1 MMKTEE
7 EQIWTILKLI
17 EWSANYLSEKGFDD
31 ARLNAELML
40 AHALNLKRI
49 DLYMKFDTILSP
61 DQLAKYKSYFNRRLK
76 HEPVQYILGYT
87 EFMGIRFEV
96 NPAVL
101 IPRPD
106 TEVLVES
113 VLNYCKTLSSKNISV
128 CDIGTGSGCIA
139 ISLAKMIPDSLVT
152 AIDKSAEALEVA
164 ERNGL
169 SAGVSERV
177 KFVHTDLLK
186 EKYEDENFDIIV
198 SNPPYISKNEV
209 ETLQP
214 EVRFFEPEY
223 AYTDFADGLSF
234 YRMISKFGHAIL
246 KNTGSIFVEVGYNQ
260 AEAVKDIFENDKYS
274 EIESYKDYNGI
285 ARVVKAERR

>member
-1 MMKTEE
+1 
-7 EQIWTILKLI
+7 
-17 EWSANYLSEKGFDD
+17 
-31 ARLNAELML
+31 ML
-40 AHALNLKRI
+40 ANALNLKRI
-49 DLYMKFDTILSP
+49 DLYLKFDSVLST
-61 DQLAKYKSYFNRRLK
+61 DELARYKSFFNRRLK

-113 VLNYCKTLSSKNISV
+113 VLNHCKTLSSKNISI

-152 AIDKSAEALEVA
+152 ALDKSVEALEVA
-164 ERNGL
+164 KRNAL
-169 SAGVSERV
+169 STGVSERV
-177 KFVHTDLLK
+177 KFVRTDLLK

-198 SNPPYISKNEV
+198 SNPPYIAKDEI

-214 EVRFFEPEY
+214 EVRLFEPDY
-223 AYTDFADGLSF
+223 AYTDFGDGLSF
-234 YRMISKFGHAIL
+234 YKMISKLCHTIL
-246 KNTGSIFVEVGYNQ
+246 KNAGSIFVEVGYNQ
-260 AEAVKDIFENDKYS
+260 ADVVKKIFEGDGYIK
-274 EIESYKDYNGI
+274 IESYKDYNGI
-285 ARVVKAERR
+285 ERVVKAERR

>member
-1 MMKTEE
+1 MKTEE

-40 AHALNLKRI
+40 AHTLNLKRI
-49 DLYMKFDTILSP
+49 DLYLKYDKVLSP
-61 DQLAKYKSYFNRRLK
+61 DDLARYKSFFSRRLK
-76 HEPVQYILGYT
+76 QEPVQYILGYT

-113 VLNYCKTLSSKNISV
+113 VLNYCKTLSSKNISI

-139 ISLAKMIPDSLVT
+139 ISLAKMISDSMVT
-152 AIDKSAEALEVA
+152 AIDKSADAIDVA
-164 ERNGL
+164 RRNAI

-177 KFVHTDLLK
+177 KFVHIDLLK
-186 EKYEDENFDIIV
+186 KKYEAENFGIIV
-198 SNPPYISKNEV
+198 SNPPYIPKDEV

-214 EVRFFEPEY
+214 EVRFFEPDY
-223 AYTDFADGLSF
+223 AYTDFGDGLSF
-234 YRMISKFGHAIL
+234 YKMISKLGHTIL
-246 KNTGSIFVEVGYNQ
+246 KNAGSIFVEVGYNQ
-260 AEAVKDIFENDKYS
+260 AEVVKRIFENDKYS

-285 ARVVKAERR
+285 ERVVKAERR

>member
-1 MMKTEE
+1 MKTEE

-40 AHALNLKRI
+40 AHTLNLKRI
-49 DLYMKFDTILSP
+49 DLYLKYDKVLSP
-61 DQLAKYKSYFNRRLK
+61 DDLARYKSFFSRRLK
-76 HEPVQYILGYT
+76 QEPVQYILGYT

-113 VLNYCKTLSSKNISV
+113 VLNHCKTLSSKNISI

-139 ISLAKMIPDSLVT
+139 ISLAKMISDSMVT
-152 AIDKSAEALEVA
+152 AIDKSADAIDVA
-164 ERNGL
+164 RRNAI

-177 KFVHTDLLK
+177 KFVHIDLLK
-186 EKYEDENFDIIV
+186 KKYEAENFGIIV
-198 SNPPYISKNEV
+198 SNPPYIPKDEV

-214 EVRFFEPEY
+214 EVRFFEPDY
-223 AYTDFADGLSF
+223 AYTDFGDGLSF
-234 YRMISKFGHAIL
+234 YKMISKLGHTIL
-246 KNTGSIFVEVGYNQ
+246 KNAGSIFVEVGYNQ
-260 AEAVKDIFENDKYS
+260 AEVVKRIFENDKYS

-285 ARVVKAERR
+285 ERVVKAERR